1 MVLSPLHSIWNEGDG
16 VLLKGIEKLLKQ
28 GYQYYKLLIFSKF
41 YHQYYELISNI
52 HVGHISLLSQGLSE
66 PEFYGNLLY
75 RLKKIVGTNTFSA
88 QFIKIISH
96 YRKIGYNINVLRQTA
111 CLVDNQIT
119 VGNFAFLFNCMLAG
133 QTSDSVMVLTYCW
146 ISFASVFS
154 CMYC

>member
-1 MVLSPLHSIWNEGDG
+1 MEYFLRGLRNFLNKAISIIN
-16 VLLKGIEKLLKQ
+16 
-28 GYQYYKLLIFSKF
+28 YSFFSKF
-41 YHQYYELISNI
+41 YHQYYKLISNF
-52 HVGHISLLSQGLSE
+52 HVGHISLLPQGLSE

-96 YRKIGYNINVLRQTA
+96 YRKIGYTINVLRQTA

-146 ISFASVFS
+146 ISFASVFH